1 MRDFSRPEA
10 FDGALLMFTSF
21 GYLEDPADNR
31 QVLENVH
38 R

>member
-1 MRDFSRPEA
+1 
-10 FDGALLMFTSF
+10 LLMFTSF